1 MNIIGKVNATLFQ
14 VVAKFIAKDL
24 LKKGIAIQ
32 LSEAG
37 GVNIIATDGQSLIVA
52 HDPNGEVIKDGIIIS
67 ATAETL
73 KLCHAKAGDRTLVVC
88 DDHKAIIKDQD
99 TIIDSQND
107 CLINGYYPDW
117 QRAFPN
123 CFLQKNNRVCSGISI
138 PQSVLKNLTK
148 VVSELYKNKTD
159 NSLQFVRLQ
168 NDTVIIRF
176 KNRNDIVALFRTNDF
191 CSEPLPDFLQKEFY
205 FAEAAE

>member
-37 GVNIIATDGQSLIVA
+37 GVNIIAADRQSLIVA
-52 HDPNGEVIKDGIIIS
+52 HDPNGEVIKDGIIVS

-73 KLCHAKAGDRTLVVC
+73 KLCHAKDADRTLVIY
-88 DDHKAIIKDQD
+88 DDHKAIIKDKD
-99 TIIDSQND
+99 VSIGSQSD
-107 CLINGYYPDW
+107 CLVNGYYPDW

-123 CFLQKNNRVCSGISI
+123 CFLQKNDKVCSGISI

-148 VVSELYKNKTD
+148 VVSALYENKTD
-159 NSLQFVRLQ
+159 NSLQFLPLQ

-176 KNRNDIVALFRTNDF
+176 KNRNDIVALFRTSDF

-205 FAEAAE
+205 FAEAAQ